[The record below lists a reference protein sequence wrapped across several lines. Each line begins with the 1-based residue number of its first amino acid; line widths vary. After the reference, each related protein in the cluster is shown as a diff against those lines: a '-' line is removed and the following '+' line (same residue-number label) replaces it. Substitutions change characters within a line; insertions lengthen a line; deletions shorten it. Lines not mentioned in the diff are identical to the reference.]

1 MTVKEFFEAI
11 AQGKTLLMAKY
22 KGYGQYSA
30 FKAVSHEVALHKA
43 NVRVRGGFCP
53 YTFKVAK

>member
-11 AQGKTLLMAKY
+11 AQGKELLMAKY
-22 KGYGQYSA
+22 KGYGQYSE
-30 FKAVSHEVALHKA
+30 FKAVSHEVALRKA

-53 YTFKVAK
+53 YSFKVAE